1 MTPDGE
7 TQRYSGWEIVFNSG
21 WEILL
26 TRNLLTWVGGIFQG
40 EDADHPWLVLLVEVV
55 WGIFNLT
62 LMVKMVVVFQLSNVS
77 YPEFEPN

>member
-26 TRNLLTWVGGIFQG
+26 TRNLLTLVGGIFQG

-55 WGIFNLT
+55 WGE
-62 LMVKMVVVFQLSNVS
+62 FQLYSDGGGGGGGGSPVR
-77 YPEFEPN
+77 YAKF